1 MKRILLFAALCATV
15 LFTSCNKDKDPQELL
30 VGKWKVSK
38 LIADGDDIILG
49 SVDYKTAVELE
60 FTNGGSVVFTVK
72 SLDLT
77 TTPPTEDNF
86 VAAGSYTWS
95 GDNQI
100 TITVTSD
107 GETMTVTGNINVTEN
122 KLIFTG
128 TSGDIEDFITSM
140 EADKI

>member
-1 MKRILLFAALCATV
+1 MKRIFLFAALCATV
-15 LFTSCNKDKDPQELL
+15 LFTSCNKDKDPQELI

-38 LIADGDDIILG
+38 LIADGEDIILG

-72 SLDLT
+72 ALDLT

-100 TITVTSD
+100 TLTVTND
-107 GETMTVTGNINVTEN
+107 GETMTVTGNIDVTEN
-122 KLIFTG
+122 KLTFTG